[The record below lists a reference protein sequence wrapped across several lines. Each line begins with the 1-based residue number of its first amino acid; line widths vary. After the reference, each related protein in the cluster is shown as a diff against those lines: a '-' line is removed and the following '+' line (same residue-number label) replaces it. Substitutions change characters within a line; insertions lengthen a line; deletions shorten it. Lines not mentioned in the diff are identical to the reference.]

1 MKEAKGYCMLN
12 NGKSPF
18 KLMLRDIR
26 NKSLCLGVLR
36 LGMCGKCKFYFS
48 NFPEV
53 WLIDTT
59 IVQLLV

>member
-18 KLMLRDIR
+18 KLMLRYIPQQIFV
-26 NKSLCLGVLR
+26 LAVLR